1 MDQLAP
7 YDQRRDAARVPGLMP
22 QNVNGAIGFRC
33 SGSSDQD
40 AFPDKNNFF
49 KNLGPHHQ
57 ALAKA
62 KTGQLSGFSYRRL
75 LPSPQ
80 GLVVTDQAMNDIGKV
95 ENK

>member
-49 KNLGPHHQ
+49 KNWKTHHQ

-62 KTGQLSGFSYRRL
+62 KTGHLSGFLIGRL
-75 LPSPQ
+75 FPSPQ
-80 GLVVTDQAMNDIGKV
+80 PLVVGSCF
-95 ENK
+95 